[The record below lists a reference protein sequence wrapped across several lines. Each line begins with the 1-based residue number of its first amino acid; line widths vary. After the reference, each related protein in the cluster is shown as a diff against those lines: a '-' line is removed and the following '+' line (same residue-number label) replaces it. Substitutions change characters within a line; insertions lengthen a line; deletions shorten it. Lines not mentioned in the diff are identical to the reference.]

1 MTFFYDDDDDDKQVQ
16 PRTMKRS
23 QTLRFVN
30 GYAILT
36 DDATSSRAS
45 MVEEDFLE
53 EEEDVEGDISKAR
66 GEKEKETFVPAYVA
80 LDRIVLRFY
89 AKFTER
95 VQDSATET
103 SRERKVVFRVYAED
117 LTIDATEPKQENSG
131 LRKGYI

>member
-1 MTFFYDDDDDDKQVQ
+1 MTFFYDDDDDTQVQ

-53 EEEDVEGDISKAR
+53 EEEDVEGDDISAR
-66 GEKEKETFVPAYVA
+66 G
-80 LDRIVLRFY
+80 
-89 AKFTER
+89 
-95 VQDSATET
+95 
-103 SRERKVVFRVYAED
+103 
-117 LTIDATEPKQENSG
+117 
-131 LRKGYI
+131 

>member
-66 GEKEKETFVPAYVA
+66 GEKEGDVRPGV
-80 LDRIVLRFY
+80 RG
-89 AKFTER
+89 
-95 VQDSATET
+95 
-103 SRERKVVFRVYAED
+103 FRPNRAS
-117 LTIDATEPKQENSG
+117 I
-131 LRKGYI
+131 LRKIHGTRAR